1 LLVCDTK
8 KKQQHRVKDD
18 YQELPFIF
26 TDKSDPVYRLR
37 EIVRDLA
44 GSVGSLTTIVNQQQ
58 ELLRTQSQRITDLEA
73 KVEALSKE

>member
-1 LLVCDTK
+1 VNDN
-8 KKQQHRVKDD
+8 
-18 YQELPFIF
+18 YQDLPFIL

-37 EIVRDLA
+37 EVVRDLA

-58 ELLRTQSQRITDLEA
+58 ESLRTQAQRIAELEA

>member
-1 LLVCDTK
+1 M
-8 KKQQHRVKDD
+8 DD
-18 YQELPFIF
+18 YQDIPFIF

-58 ELLRTQSQRITDLEA
+58 ELLRTQAQRIAELEA
-73 KVEALSKE
+73 KVEALSKEGDRTTV